1 MSRPDGYPDHTVV
14 GPPPVDYS
22 PSAPRPVRLPIW
34 IAVLALL
41 VGAVGVG
48 LSVWALVT
56 SSAKQPAPS
65 FAGDSKTRVCA
76 AFETT
81 AKAVLSQTNA
91 KLGPEPVQQA
101 VVAANARLSLL
112 GGGDYL
118 LRQIDSATPGDLAAA
133 VTAFANDIQALGI
146 NYLAGAVS
154 TDPAQAELTKRAD
167 AAMTAITDLCR

>member
-1 MSRPDGYPDHTVV
+1 MTAASG
-14 GPPPVDYS
+14 
-22 PSAPRPVRLPIW
+22 
-34 IAVLALL
+34 
-41 VGAVGVG
+41 
-48 LSVWALVT
+48 
-56 SSAKQPAPS
+56 KQPAPT

-76 AFETT
+76 AFQTT

-118 LRQIDSATPGDLAAA
+118 LRQIDPATPRDLAAA
-133 VTAFANDIQALGI
+133 VTVFANDIQALGI

-167 AAMTAITDLCR
+167 ASMNAITELCR